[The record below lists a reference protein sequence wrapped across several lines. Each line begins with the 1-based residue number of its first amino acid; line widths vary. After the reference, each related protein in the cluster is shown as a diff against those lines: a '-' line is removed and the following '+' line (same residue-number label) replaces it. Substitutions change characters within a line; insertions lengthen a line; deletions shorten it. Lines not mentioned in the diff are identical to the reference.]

1 MNFREEISA
10 VNLKRMP
17 KTMQIMRTILPALA
31 SALFLVMLALPV
43 AAQTTPSGGAMKLPA
58 FRKTKLA
65 NGLTVLL
72 MEKHNVPLVS
82 FHMIVKTG
90 STADPQGAEGTASVT
105 AALLRHGTQSR
116 SGEQYAADLDFIG
129 GAFAANAG
137 TDFTTITAEFMKKDL
152 AKGLD
157 LLSDPVLHPTFPA
170 AEFTKLIAQ
179 RKDGIRGAK
188 DQAQGVLGVYFNAYL
203 FGANP
208 YARPTGGDE
217 QSLAHITRDT
227 VATFYQ
233 TYYKPGNAVL
243 AVVGDFDS
251 AEMEKML
258 AAQFGGWSG
267 GSAPAVRVNDPT
279 PVTGKR
285 LLLVDKPDSTQTY
298 FRIGNDGISR
308 TNPDR
313 IYVSVVNTLFGGRF
327 TSMINSAL
335 RIQSGLTYGANS
347 AFEQRKAPG
356 PFYISTYT
364 KNPTTE
370 QAMDMALD
378 VLKQLHEKGITAD
391 QLASAKNYLK
401 GQYPTRLETSDQLAN
416 QLADLEFYGLDAHD
430 VDDYYPKLDAMTLA
444 DAQRVIKTYYP
455 LDNLVFVV
463 IGKASEIGPAMKKY
477 APQMDIRSISDPGF
491 WTPGGAH

>member
-1 MNFREEISA
+1 MNLLEQVSL
-10 VNLKRMP
+10 VKRIP
-17 KTMQIMRTILPALA
+17 HTMQIMRTVFSVIAP
-31 SALFLVMLALPV
+31 ALFLVMLAMPI
-43 AAQTTPSGGAMKLPA
+43 AAQTASQGGTIKLPP
-58 FRKTKLA
+58 FHKTKLP

-90 STADPQGAEGTASVT
+90 STADPNGAEGTASVT

-129 GAFAANAG
+129 GNFNANAS
-137 TDFTTITAEFMKKDL
+137 TDYTTISAEFMKKDI

-157 LLSDPVLHPTFPA
+157 LLSDPVIHPTFPA

-188 DQAQGVLGVYFNAYL
+188 DQAAGVLPTYFNAYL
-203 FGANP
+203 FVGSP

-217 QSLAHITRDT
+217 QSLAHISRET

-251 AEMEKML
+251 NEMEKML
-258 AAQFGGWSG
+258 AAQFAGWTG
-267 GSAPAVRVNDPT
+267 GSVPAVRVNNPT

-313 IYVSVVNTLFGGRF
+313 IYVNVVNTLFGGRF

-335 RIQSGLTYGANS
+335 RIQSGLTYGAS
-347 AFEQRKAPG
+347 SVFEQRKAPG

-378 VLKQLHEKGITAD
+378 VLKQLHEKGISAE
-391 QLASAKNYLK
+391 QLASAKSYLK
-401 GQYPTRLETSDQLAN
+401 GQYPLRIETSDQLAS

-430 VDDYYPKLDAMTLA
+430 IDDFYPKLDAMTLA

-463 IGKASEIGPAMKKY
+463 IGKASEIGPVVKKY
-477 APQMDIRSISDPGF
+477 APQTDTRSISDPGF
-491 WTPGGAH
+491 WSASGSH

>member
-1 MNFREEISA
+1 MNFREKVSA
-10 VNLKRMP
+10 MNVKRTP
-17 KTMQIMRTILPALA
+17 RKMQIMRMIIPALA

-43 AAQTTPSGGAMKLPA
+43 GAQTTPSGGSMKLPQ
-58 FRKTKLA
+58 FRKTKLP

-90 STADPQGAEGTASVT
+90 STADPIGAEGTASVT

-116 SGEQYAADLDFIG
+116 SGEKYAEDLDFIG
-129 GAFAANAG
+129 GNFNANAG
-137 TDFTTITAEFMKKDL
+137 ADFTTITAEFMKKDL

-179 RKDGIRGAK
+179 RKGGILSAK
-188 DQAQGVLGVYFNAYL
+188 DQAAGVLGIYFNAYL
-203 FGANP
+203 FGTSP
-208 YARPTGGDE
+208 YARSTGGDE

-233 TYYKPGNAVL
+233 TYYKPGNAIL

-251 AEMEKML
+251 NEMEKML
-258 AAQFGGWSG
+258 AAQFGGWAAG
-267 GSAPAVRVNDPT
+267 NAPMIVMKDPT

-327 TSMINSAL
+327 SSMINSAL

-347 AFEQRKAPG
+347 AFEQRKVAG
-356 PFYISTYT
+356 AFYISTYT

-378 VLKQLHEKGITAD
+378 VLKQLHEKGITAE

-444 DAQRVIKTYYP
+444 DAQRIIKTYYP

-463 IGKASEIGPAMKKY
+463 IGKASEIGPVVKKY
-477 APQMDIRSISDPGF
+477 APQMDTRSISDPGF
-491 WTPGGAH
+491 WSAGGAR